1 MLQVQKQALFALTC
15 QILSQVKRCIM
26 WSWFLAVRSCTSANS
41 KEENNNIL
49 MKDLSGTIKTPGYPG
64 GYPGDLIVD
73 CHWKIIV
80 PKGNVVRIEFSSFR
94 LYERV
99 RIFDLDDEDD
109 SAVIEDSINGLNP
122 RSVVHS
128 GREPSFRFFSTGNEL
143 SIKVNGKAGNW
154 GAGFI
159 ADYLAV
165 PTGEEHAP
173 HSLVLIRL

>member
-1 MLQVQKQALFALTC
+1 MRFC
-15 QILSQVKRCIM
+15 S
-26 WSWFLAVRSCTSANS
+26 SANS

-49 MKDLSGTIKTPGYPG
+49 MKDPSGAIKTPGYPG

-80 PKGNVVRIEFSSFR
+80 PKGHVVRIEFSSFR
-94 LYERV
+94 LYERL
-99 RIFDLDDEDD
+99 RIFDPDDQDD

-128 GREPSFRFFSTGNEL
+128 GREASFRFFSTGNEL
-143 SIKVNGKAGNW
+143 SIKVKGRAGNS
-154 GAGFI
+154 GPGFI
-159 ADYLAV
+159 ADYAAV
-165 PTGEEHAP
+165 PAGEEHVP